1 MPVES
6 SDSES
11 DFDDIESSDD
21 DDEEYVVA
29 IVKRRRLAHAAALQR
44 QKSGLPLSF
53 STATMRS
60 SKMPPWSFP

>member
-44 QKSGLPLSF
+44 QKSGPRGV
-53 STATMRS
+53 TALGRFTS
-60 SKMPPWSFP
+60 PGV

>member
-29 IVKRRRLAHAAALQR
+29 IVKRRRLAHAEALQR
-44 QKSGLPLSF
+44 QKSGLPKSF
-53 STATMRS
+53 
-60 SKMPPWSFP
+60 